1 MSTMQSFHNRLISAH
16 DEAERGHTYI
26 QLLSLLT
33 AMNLA
38 QVAALNVEWNW
49 WS

>member
-1 MSTMQSFHNRLISAH
+1 MSTMQGFRNRLVSAH
-16 DEAERGHTYI
+16 DAAGRGHTYI

-38 QVAALNVEWNW
+38 QVAALDVEWNW